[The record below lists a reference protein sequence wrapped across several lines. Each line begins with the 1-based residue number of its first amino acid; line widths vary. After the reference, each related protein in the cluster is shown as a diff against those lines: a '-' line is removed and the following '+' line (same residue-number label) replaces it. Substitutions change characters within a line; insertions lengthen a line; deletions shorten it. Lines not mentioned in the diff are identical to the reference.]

1 MKESDTNVTIFNNF
15 LNVYLKIC
23 YACFTPCK
31 LNCTHRYNPW
41 IARGIRVLCQNK
53 RILYMSCS
61 WSNDTNLKLQ
71 YKRYCKISTNIIKT
85 AKKLYYHELIS
96 KAKNK
101 TKTTWKIIKT
111 EIGNKNC
118 QNYVESL
125 KLK

>member
-1 MKESDTNVTIFNNF
+1 
-15 LNVYLKIC
+15 
-23 YACFTPCK
+23 
-31 LNCTHRYNPW
+31 
-41 IARGIRVLCQNK
+41 
-53 RILYMSCS
+53 
-61 WSNDTNLKLQ
+61 
-71 YKRYCKISTNIIKT
+71 
-85 AKKLYYHELIS
+85 LYYHELIS